1 MRRRHRAGC
10 LRPPG
15 CPRAGEHGRDWEQ
28 PLLAGARAFVV
39 ADEFEAAFRQLD
51 GRNVNRCAHP
61 KHVGGHQT
69 RARIDTRAR
78 DDLAERHA
86 NIMNFD
92 ITFGKSTKPV
102 RCATTHFNGRG
113 VCTAYASDGTNRS
126 GASTARIVH
135 LFPDRPTSGRA
146 PYSPSG
152 RSPAM
157 KKKMLVGVSAL
168 ITRACPRSD
177 YPAVE
182 PPGHATSFEEVD
194 TVGGLFVFDNRN
206 SLRRGTVH
214 CWTLEASE
222 RARGVRRRVDSPRR
236 SGREQLNG
244 NRPRLDP
251 SLVPDHVL
259 VFSSFVYER
268 HPDV

>member
-113 VCTAYASDGTNRS
+113 VCTSICKRRATTPVGCIDRQNRALVS
-126 GASTARIVH
+126 
-135 LFPDRPTSGRA
+135 RPAHISGRA

-168 ITRACPRSD
+168 ITPGVPTLGSPCSRNLQGTPPVSKRS
-177 YPAVE
+177 
-182 PPGHATSFEEVD
+182 
-194 TVGGLFVFDNRN
+194 
-206 SLRRGTVH
+206 
-214 CWTLEASE
+214 TLLA
-222 RARGVRRRVDSPRR
+222 A
-236 SGREQLNG
+236 
-244 NRPRLDP
+244 
-251 SLVPDHVL
+251 
-259 VFSSFVYER
+259 SSFNSR
-268 HPDV
+268 K